1 MPGIRF
7 LHLKA
12 LRKSPWKFI
21 TVPYSLVYTAHFF
34 HGGEYQKSG
43 VRLIYEYSKTR
54 HLFLGHTERN
64 VTAIHF
70 RR

>member
-1 MPGIRF
+1 MSFRLGGFDYRIVSCIR
-7 LHLKA
+7 
-12 LRKSPWKFI
+12 R
-21 TVPYSLVYTAHFF
+21 TFF